1 MLNAALSR
9 ILSAI
14 IFNLPNL
21 SYKGFN
27 SFKATPVLVI
37 LFCMFS
43 FSSVFS
49 QAVNGT
55 FTVNPAAATGG
66 TNFRRIGEVDTFLM
80 TRGINGPVD
89 IKIYNGTYNQAN
101 MMLNTVAGSSSTNTI
116 KFSSFSNDSLQVNI
130 TGLFQV
136 KNVSY
141 VTLEKLKLASAVYFS
156 GTGTNNTVQNCNIT
170 GIVSTAA
177 GSNFTVINNHI
188 AGGILISKDPGIAG
202 QINAVK
208 IANNTIVNGATD
220 GLGFKYLV
228 KFMNVAK
235 PAFENNTVTDV
246 NLLQTGYSL
255 IGCCTYVPYEYG
267 GMFDCRECTDTIFVT
282 KNKFIRSSTKRF
294 ISNTMGTNQVGN
306 GVGTLTYAMITNNF
320 ISFQDAQ
327 GFNLGSSLPASF
339 IFNNVNNIV
348 TTNGPTPYF
357 ASGTNITEFR
367 NNILSAPKGGLAAS
381 IDNNG
386 VSNCNYNNYFTT
398 GSLLI
403 NTYASLAAWKTA
415 SSKDA
420 NSKSVN
426 PKYIDSTN
434 LHVNQAALLASGV
447 PAPTINPILNDIDN
461 DNRNQLNPSIGADEF
476 QVNSADVAMIAYTG
490 PVNNFSVGNIPI
502 TVKFANYGSATLN
515 QVNINWSVNGVIQ
528 TPYVWSGT
536 LAYDSTSL
544 NITIGN
550 FPFEMNKV
558 SVLKLWSGLPNGV
571 PDMLNS
577 NDTIVVN
584 NIIPYTNGTLTLGG
598 TTPTFA
604 SFKHADSI
612 LTRSGVN
619 GPVNILVRNGKYTEQ
634 VILKNVRGTS
644 AVNLITYRG
653 EGNNMDNDTLSFNAT
668 LPAAAYT
675 LKLDSVQY
683 IQFKKITFQS
693 LGSNYFREVE
703 LANKTSFV
711 TFDSC
716 VFTATAGNS
725 NGSIYHIENNS
736 TANADTSFTIT
747 NNFFKNGGGGIRARL
762 AGSSI
767 RKNKFI
773 GLNGGTSLYII
784 DAVNGAGDA
793 SRLTIDSNS
802 VSTIQTCSFLYLG
815 ICYSYTNSSIGGI
828 NIGGSAAVPLQG
840 LVISNNQLYL
850 GSGRGIFI
858 QQQSS
863 ATSATRIF
871 NNMVAYTS
879 SGSVALGISG
889 ANVEVYHNSFADSSN
904 SGTTLVE
911 LSAANINFRNNL
923 LAKGLAGSSFAFPG
937 SLLSTNSTNITTLTS
952 NYNSFFNTDSTKF
965 FLNGSTNLSLY
976 QWKQTTAKDANS
988 VNAKPAFKNV
998 KTDLH
1003 IDNLKAG
1010 AVSNYGGGTPIAYI
1024 TKDIDDSIRNTVAPC
1039 IGADEFS
1046 LLNLDAGADA
1056 VAGITTPLPF
1066 GVTALN
1072 TTIKNFGATT
1082 ITTAQVNWS
1091 VNGVVQTPVA
1101 YSGSLVT
1108 GAISSAISL
1117 GNFNFSD
1124 AINYRV
1130 AVWVTGPN
1138 GGADINTSNDT
1149 AYANIK
1155 PALCGN
1161 YTIGGATP
1169 NFATPRL
1176 AINYLNEAG
1185 VTCAVTFNIRNGIY
1199 SEADTLYQVAGASAV
1214 NTITFQS
1221 ETGDSSLVKI
1231 TQTDGIGGAD
1241 YVLKLIG
1248 TDYVTFKKI
1257 TVERTPGGGY
1267 YPNLA
1272 ALVNMSTN
1280 NSFTNCA
1287 FSTSGTG
1294 THFANNSIYGV
1305 TYTTNKDSANIFTNN
1320 SFVGGQQAIVMTGA
1334 GNALLN
1340 GVKINNNTFRRFTGN
1355 ASNNADKFVIS
1366 VSYAK
1371 DVVVDNNLID
1381 STVSGYNGA
1390 GIYLQS
1396 ITGKGA
1402 VTGNTIIKRKRA
1414 NGIYLYSVTG
1424 GSTFAEAFVVANNMI
1439 NLDST
1444 NGGYAM
1450 YASIGSN
1457 VKILHNTLLNNNTSA
1472 TSAALRLDISGVPA
1486 IKDTIRNNIF
1496 AATNGGIAYFST
1508 AANTQY
1514 YSSHNNIYATGTSIF
1529 SQYNYTTYTSLAT
1542 LQTASAMEASSKTLN
1557 PLFISNNNLHVGE
1570 LGLNS
1575 GVPTYITRDIDGNPR
1590 SGTIPTMGADE
1601 LVINNNDAGIVAIV
1615 SPTVPFAAGTQNVA
1629 VNIRNYGS
1637 STLSNATVNWTING
1651 IAQAPFSFSGSVA
1664 GNSNSA
1670 AVVVGTYNFL
1680 INTNYTIK
1688 AWTTSPN
1695 GAVDPSNLNDT
1706 LVITNVYCALN
1717 GAYTIGGVSPQFNS
1731 FTQAASNLKFGGVLG
1746 NATFN
1751 IQEGNYNEHVVI
1763 DSVPYQNNYQ
1773 VLWQGATADST
1784 KSVLSYTGVLN
1795 DAVYAVVRFNNAKNQ
1810 TIKNITIKGTGAVNN
1825 VGSTTFKQII
1835 LFSTKNN
1842 NITLSGNRLMDSTY
1856 DYQAGNSNNTGLK
1869 FISNRSDENS
1879 TNNVESRSADSGTVI
1894 MSNSFAQVN
1903 KSTSEMIDLSGSYI
1917 RDFASNITVTKYL
1930 NDVQIRNNFFNPS
1943 INSKTAVNIN
1953 YADSVVIRS
1962 NTINGAVSVRGND
1975 LMVVDKNTVY
1985 HEGYSSVAVT
1995 ILSTS
2000 NRPVGKPAVV
2010 SNNMIITKIV
2020 GNFNGANVNNTALQV
2035 TGDRVNISHNSLMT
2049 SDTGYVTGYTF
2060 GAVCKLTGAND
2071 TLQNNILHNGNGGY
2085 LMLNGTLTNFVSN
2098 YNNYNYTNHFT
2109 SNANTLAQLKTVYS
2123 QDANSIEKVNPYFRG
2138 LKDLHAANIAMKIAP
2153 VLNSFA
2159 TDIDNQPRSGL
2170 VCIGADEFTQ
2180 PVNDLILTEVLPA
2193 KVFPAG
2199 SNDIKIRVLNNGTAA
2214 ITSFTVT
2221 AALTN
2226 YPAGIYGGYT
2236 GINAGNINYNYS
2248 GNIAPGAFALI
2259 TIGQLNIPLYRN
2271 QLKINCTNTN
2281 GVGDEVVFNDTMQFD
2296 NYYAGLNGT
2305 YSFDNS
2311 FPANTS
2317 GVSFNSFADL
2327 STQLKA
2333 GGVYGPSVLNL
2344 KAGIHTGQLLVDS
2357 IPNRGALS
2365 PLVIQSADGDSANT
2379 GIVNAAYNYT
2389 SAITIFR
2396 ANHITIR
2403 KLKLVSQ
2410 AYNGILLGYNSQ
2422 DITVENCFIKGSDAT
2437 RATPGSAIDGYGI
2450 YAGGNWS
2457 GMPFYTDSNYIFRNN
2472 YFNGGGSGIG
2482 ASGSNLTPLKNIT
2495 IYNNTFLNTKG
2506 DGIDL
2511 LLIKN
2516 AAISNNTIETNTTYT
2531 AFRAIFS
2538 GSSEG
2543 STLMEK
2549 NKIYIQND
2557 GLGIGMDEYYGASYQ
2572 LTDSTRIINNFIS
2585 VGGTDAGTRG
2595 INLVLKYKQIKVL
2608 HNSIYNRNNSA
2619 NSITFYT
2626 QIQNTNTKTQV
2637 LNNVFYNKLTA
2648 IPVYVYKNASAPSG
2662 NYIQHNN
2669 LLFTNGSIY
2678 GKVQNY
2684 IDIYNSP
2691 VTTYATLAALAAS
2704 GIDYSSVSGD
2714 PLFISDK
2721 DLHVDGSILNNAGS
2735 YEVAI
2740 ADDVDNDN
2748 RNAVTPDIGADEF
2761 TLPNFGA
2768 VQLESPLSSCS
2779 HTATEPVKL
2788 WVKNFGTQARYNI
2801 PVAYRFN
2808 NGAVVTDTV
2817 RATVNAGDSVLF
2829 TFAQTANLEAPT
2841 DYYFDLWSNYRGD
2854 SLPANDTLKHFLVAT
2869 TPSNNILPYYTGFEG
2884 TNGGWYS
2891 AGQNNSFKWGVIFSG
2906 IIDSA
2911 ANGLNA
2917 WKTNLTGP
2925 HKNNEWSYLYSPCFD
2940 MTTVIGDP
2948 VINFNFSYQL
2958 ETNNDKAWVETSS
2971 DAGATWTKLGAQGD
2985 GLAWYNHAGN
2995 YWTGINNRWHN
3006 VKHTLPISGLGDKSK
3021 IRIRFVLQTNGTV
3034 VQDGIAIDDMSI
3046 YATANSPVSNGTY
3059 TNRTAVS
3066 NGSAT
3071 FVPVNDPSGNRL
3083 IELNDNGQN
3092 LGTITVDV
3100 NQTTGGVPTTYNGQ
3114 TYLGRS
3120 FVIHVQ
3126 NQPTTPVIVRLF
3138 ITQAEVDAWRALD
3151 PTIDLMRN
3159 ISVQKYSSNVLEDF
3173 DLGNN
3178 TSGTTLNISPAQL
3191 TKLPYRDGYI
3201 IEFQVSSFSE
3211 FWFTKSSPAA
3221 SCLGNNISYTAAT
3234 TGAAYQWQIDIGS
3247 GYNNI
3252 TNGPNYSGVNTAALQ
3267 INNVPTS
3274 YSGYKYR
3281 CVVNAVNGPDN
3292 VLRFVLTWTGAVN
3305 TAWELAGNWSCS
3317 TIPDEF
3323 TDVVIPTGV
3332 TNYPKISISTE
3343 VRKINAQPST
3353 SITVGSG
3360 VVLDIKGK

>member
-9 ILSAI
+9 ILSAAI
-14 IFNLPNL
+14 LNLPNR

-27 SFKATPVLVI
+27 SIKAKPVLVI
-37 LFCMFS
+37 FFCMLS

-136 KNVSY
+136 KNVSF
-141 VTLEKLKLASAVYFS
+141 VTLEKLKLAAAVYFS

-188 AGGILISKDPGIAG
+188 VGGILISKDPGIAG

-235 PAFENNTVTDV
+235 PAFENNTVIDV

-267 GMFDCRECTDTIFVT
+267 GMFDCRECTDTILVT

-306 GVGTLTYAMITNNF
+306 GVGTLTHAMITNNF

-327 GFNLGSSLPASF
+327 GFNLGSSLPTSF
-339 IFNNVNNIV
+339 IFNNVNNII

-398 GSLLI
+398 GALLI
-403 NTYASLAAWKTA
+403 NTYTNLAAWKTA

-426 PKYIDSTN
+426 PKYIDSIN

-447 PAPTINPILNDIDN
+447 PAPAVNPILTDIDN

-476 QVNSADVAMIAYTG
+476 QANSADVGMIAYTG
-490 PVNNFSVGNIPI
+490 PVNNFSAGNIPI

-515 QVNINWSVNGVIQ
+515 QVNINWSINDVIQ
-528 TPYVWSGT
+528 PPYVWNGT
-536 LAYDSTSL
+536 LAYDSTSA

-550 FPFEMNKV
+550 FPFEMTKV
-558 SVLKLWSGLPNGV
+558 STLKLWSSLPNGA

-577 NDTIVVN
+577 NDTILIN
-584 NIIPYTNGTLTLGG
+584 NIIPYTSGTFTLGG
-598 TTPTFA
+598 STPTFV
-604 SFKHADSI
+604 SFQHADSI

-619 GPVNILVRNGKYTEQ
+619 GAVNILVRNGKYTEQ
-634 VILKNVRGTS
+634 VVLKNVRGAS
-644 AVNLITYRG
+644 AINLITYRG
-653 EGNNMDNDTLSFNAT
+653 ETNNAETDTLSFNAT

-675 LKLDSVQY
+675 LRLDSVQY
-683 IQFKKITFQS
+683 TQFKNITFQS
-693 LGSNYFREVE
+693 LGTTYFREVE

-716 VFTATAGNS
+716 VFTAVAGSS
-725 NGSIYHIENNS
+725 NGAIYHIENNS
-736 TANADTSFTIT
+736 SKIADTSFTIT
-747 NNFFKNGGGGIRARL
+747 NNIFKNGGGGIKARL
-762 AGSSI
+762 ASSSI

-784 DAVNGAGDA
+784 DAVNGTGDA
-793 SRLTIDSNS
+793 SRLIIDSNS
-802 VSTIQTCSFLYLG
+802 VSTVQSCSFLYLG
-815 ICYSYTNSSIGGI
+815 ICYSYSNSSIGGI
-828 NIGGSAAVPLQG
+828 NIGGSASVPLQG

-863 ATSATRIF
+863 TTSPSRIF

-904 SGTTLVE
+904 SGNTLVE
-911 LSAANINFRNNL
+911 LSAANINFKNNIL
-923 LAKGLAGSSFAFPG
+923 TKGLSGSTFAFAG
-937 SLLSTNSTNITTLTS
+937 NLLSTNSTNIATLTS
-952 NYNSFFNTDSTKF
+952 NYNSFFNTDSTKYI
-965 FLNGSTNLSLY
+965 LNGSTALSLY
-976 QWKQTTAKDANS
+976 QWKQTTAKDGNS
-988 VNAKPAFKNV
+988 VNARPAFKNV

-1003 IDNLKAG
+1003 IDNLKGG
-1010 AVSNYGGGTPIAYI
+1010 AVSNYAGGTPIAYI
-1024 TKDIDDSIRNTVAPC
+1024 TKDIDDSIRSITNPC

-1046 LLNLDAGADA
+1046 LLNLDAGAEA
-1056 VAGITTPLPF
+1056 VVSPTTPLPI
-1066 GVTALN
+1066 GATALN
-1072 TTIKNFGATT
+1072 ATIKNFGATT

-1091 VNGVVQTPVA
+1091 VNGVTQTAVS

-1169 NFATPRL
+1169 NFATPKA

-1185 VTCAVTFNIRNGIY
+1185 VTCAVTFNIRNGVY
-1199 SEADTLYQVAGASAV
+1199 AEADTLYQVAGASAT

-1221 ETGDSSLVKI
+1221 ESGDSSLVKI
-1231 TQTDGIGGAD
+1231 AQTDGIGGAD

-1248 TDYVTFKKI
+1248 ADYVNFKKI
-1257 TVERTPGGGY
+1257 TVERTFGGGY
-1267 YPNLA
+1267 YPNLV

-1287 FSTSGTG
+1287 FNTSGTG
-1294 THFANNSIYGV
+1294 IHFANNSIYGV

-1320 SFVGGQQAIVMTGA
+1320 SFAGGQQAIVITGA
-1334 GNALLN
+1334 SNALLN

-1355 ASNNADKFVIS
+1355 TSNNSDKFVIS
-1366 VSYAK
+1366 LTYIK
-1371 DVVVDNNLID
+1371 DIEVNNNLID
-1381 STVSGYNGA
+1381 SIVSGFNGA

-1396 ITGKGA
+1396 ITGKGT
-1402 VTGNTIIKRKRA
+1402 VSGNTIVKRKRA
-1414 NGIYLYSVTG
+1414 NGIYLSTVSG
-1424 GSTFAEAFVVANNMI
+1424 GTTFAESFIVANNMI
-1439 NLDST
+1439 SLDSA
-1444 NGGYAM
+1444 NGGYAL

-1457 VKILHNTLLNNNTSA
+1457 VKLLHNTLLNNNLST
-1472 TSAALRLDISGVPA
+1472 TSAAFRLDINGTPA
-1486 IKDTIRNNIF
+1486 IKDTVRNNIF
-1496 AATNGGIAYFST
+1496 AATNSGMAYYSN
-1508 AANTQY
+1508 ANNTQY
-1514 YSSHNNIYATGTSIF
+1514 FSSHNNMYVTGTSVF
-1529 SQYNYTTYTSLAT
+1529 ARYNNTAYAT
-1542 LQTASAMEASSKTLN
+1542 LPALQTASAMEAGSKNLN
-1557 PLFISNNNLHVGE
+1557 PLFIGNNNLHVGE
-1570 LGLNS
+1570 SGLNA
-1575 GVPTYITRDIDGNPR
+1575 GVPTYIATDIDGNPR
-1590 SGTIPTMGADE
+1590 SGAIPTMGADE
-1601 LVINNNDAGIVAIV
+1601 LVINNNDAGIVAIA
-1615 SPTVPFAAGTQNVA
+1615 SPTVPFAAGTQNVS

-1637 STLSNATVNWTING
+1637 TTLSGATINWTING
-1651 IAQAPFSFSGSVA
+1651 IAQTPFAFTGSVA
-1664 GNSNSA
+1664 ANSNSA
-1670 AVVVGTYNFL
+1670 AVVIGTHNFL
-1680 INTNYTIK
+1680 INTNYTIT

-1695 GAVDPSNLNDT
+1695 GSIDPSNLNDT

-1751 IQEGNYNEHVVI
+1751 IQEGRYNENLVI
-1763 DSVPYQNNYQ
+1763 DSIPFQNNFQ
-1773 VLWQGATADST
+1773 ILWQGATADST
-1784 KSVLSYTGVLN
+1784 KAVLAYSGALN
-1795 DAVYAVVRFNNAKNQ
+1795 DGVYGVVRFMQAKNQ
-1810 TIKNITIKGTGAVNN
+1810 TIKNITIQGKIASTGSA
-1825 VGSTTFKQII
+1825 SATFKS
-1835 LFSTKNN
+1835 LVAFTTKNN
-1842 NITLSGNRLMDSTY
+1842 NITLSGNRLLDSSFNI
-1856 DYQAGNSNNTGLK
+1856 NSNNTGLK
-1869 FISNRSDENS
+1869 FISNKNDALTTNTLYS
-1879 TNNVESRSADSGTVI
+1879 TSADSGTVI
-1894 MSNSFAQVN
+1894 IGNSFKQVN
-1903 KSTSEMIDLSGSYI
+1903 NATLEMIGLSGTYTT
-1917 RDFASNITVTKYL
+1917 DYANNITVTGYL
-1930 NDVQIRNNFFNPS
+1930 NDLQIRNNRFDPLL
-1943 INSKTAVNIN
+1943 ISKPAIIVN
-1953 YADSVVIRS
+1953 YADSVIIS
-1962 NTINGAVSVRGND
+1962 GNNINGAVGVRGKD
-1975 LMVVDKNTVY
+1975 LMIVDKNNIY
-1985 HEGYSSVAVT
+1985 HEGYNSIALDVVSSNGRA
-1995 ILSTS
+1995 I
-2000 NRPVGKPAVV
+2000 GKPAIV
-2010 SNNMIITKIV
+2010 SNNMVITKVV
-2020 GNFNGANVNNTALQV
+2020 GTFNGANVNNTALQV
-2035 TGDRVNISHNSLMT
+2035 TGDRVNISHNSLMA
-2049 SDTGYVTGYTF
+2049 SDTGYVIGYTF

-2098 YNNYNYTNHFT
+2098 YNNYNYNNHFT
-2109 SNANTLAQLKTVYS
+2109 SNANTLAQLKTIYS

-2138 LKDLHAANIAMKIAP
+2138 LKDLHAANITMKMAP
-2153 VLNSFA
+2153 VLASYA
-2159 TDIDNQPRSGL
+2159 TDIDNQPRTGL

-2180 PVNDLILTEVLPA
+2180 PVNDLVLTEVLPA

-2199 SNDIKIRVLNNGTAA
+2199 NNDIKIRVINNGTAP
-2214 ITSFTVT
+2214 ITSFTAT
-2221 AALTN
+2221 AGLTN

-2248 GNIAPGAFALI
+2248 GNIAPGASALI
-2259 TIGQLNIPLYRN
+2259 TIGQLNIPVYRN

-2281 GVGDEVVFNDTMQFD
+2281 GVGDEVVFNDTIQFD

-2311 FPANTS
+2311 YPANTS
-2317 GVSFNSFADL
+2317 GATFNSFADL

-2357 IPNRGALS
+2357 IPNRGNLS
-2365 PLVIQSADGDSANT
+2365 PLVIQSADADSANT

-2389 SAITIFR
+2389 SAITVFR

-2403 KLKLVSQ
+2403 KMKLVSQ
-2410 AYNGILLGYNSQ
+2410 AYNGILLGFNSQ

-2450 YAGGNWS
+2450 YAGGNWA

-2472 YFNGGGSGIG
+2472 FFNGGGSGIG
-2482 ASGSNLTPLKNIT
+2482 ASGSNLTPLKNVT
-2495 IYNNTFLNTKG
+2495 IHNNTILNTKG

-2511 LLIKN
+2511 LLVKN
-2516 AAISNNTIETNTTYT
+2516 AAITNNIIETNTTYT

-2549 NKIYIQND
+2549 NKLYIQND

-2626 QIQNTNTKTQV
+2626 QNQNTTTKTQV

-2648 IPVYVYKNASAPSG
+2648 IPVYVYKNANAPAG

-2669 LLFTNGSIY
+2669 LLFTNGTIY

-2684 IDIYNSP
+2684 LDIYNSP

-2740 ADDVDNDN
+2740 ADDIDNDG
-2748 RNAVTPDIGADEF
+2748 RNAITPDIGADEF

-2801 PVAYRFN
+2801 PVAYRVN

-2829 TFAQTANLEAPT
+2829 TFTQTANLLAPT

-2940 MTTVIGDP
+2940 MTTVVGDP
-2948 VINFNFSYQL
+2948 VINFNFSHQL
-2958 ETNNDKAWVETSS
+2958 ETNNDKAWVEMSS
-2971 DAGATWTKLGAQGD
+2971 DAGATWTKLGVQGD
-2985 GLAWYNHAGN
+2985 GLAWYNNAGN
-2995 YWTGINNRWHN
+2995 YWTGIDNRWHN
-3006 VKHTLPISGLGDKSK
+3006 VKHTLPISALGDKSK
-3021 IRIRFVLQTNGTV
+3021 VRIRFVLQTNGTL

-3066 NGSAT
+3066 NGTAT
-3071 FVPVNDPSGNRL
+3071 FIPVNDPSGNRL

-3100 NQTTGGVPTTYNGQ
+3100 NQTTGGVPTTVNGQ

-3151 PTIDLMRN
+3151 PTIDIMRN

-3173 DLGNN
+3173 DLSNN

-3211 FWFTKSSPAA
+3211 FWFTKSTQPA
-3221 SCLGNNISYTAAT
+3221 SCLGNNISFTAAT
-3234 TGAAYQWQIDIGS
+3234 TGATYQWQVDIGS
-3247 GYNNI
+3247 GYGNI
-3252 TNGPNYSGVNTAALQ
+3252 TNGPNYTGVNTAILQ

-3274 YSGYKYR
+3274 FSGYKYR

-3305 TAWELAGNWSCS
+3305 TAWEIPGNWSCS

-3323 TDVVIPTGV
+3323 TDVVIPTGL
-3332 TNYPKISISTE
+3332 TNYPTISNSTG